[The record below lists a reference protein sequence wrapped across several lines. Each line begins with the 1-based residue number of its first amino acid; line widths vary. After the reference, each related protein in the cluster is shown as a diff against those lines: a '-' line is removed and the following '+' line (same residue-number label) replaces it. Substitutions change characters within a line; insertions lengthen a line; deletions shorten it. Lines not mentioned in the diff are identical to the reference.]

1 MGLIV
6 STEELLVASE
16 EPEVLVV
23 STAED
28 MRTVELEV
36 VELV

>member
-6 STEELLVASE
+6 STEELLIAAEVSR
-16 EPEVLVV
+16 VLVV
-23 STAED
+23 SITED

-36 VELV
+36 IELV